1 MQTGSLT
8 ELQEQGARVRH
19 EEWKAE
25 FVRRPE
31 RQEQGASSISLSVV
45 EDFLK
50 KKEEGQIE
58 EEFGSKVLQRVHNVP
73 SGLNCSEVIRAF
85 PYRACSHLFM
95 EGSERRITIGR
106 RSMPSRSASSG
117 APSQWG
123 VAAGEG
129 RRPTT
134 GRMSRSSRSASSR
147 INLGPYS
154 FC

>member
-1 MQTGSLT
+1 MDMLMASSCHVLPPFLNG
-8 ELQEQGARVRH
+8 
-19 EEWKAE
+19 
-25 FVRRPE
+25 VRR
-31 RQEQGASSISLSVV
+31 I
-45 EDFLK
+45 
-50 KKEEGQIE
+50 I
-58 EEFGSKVLQRVHNVP
+58 
-73 SGLNCSEVIRAF
+73 
-85 PYRACSHLFM
+85 
-95 EGSERRITIGR
+95 IGR

-134 GRMSRSSRSASSR
+134 GRMSRSLRSASSR